1 MKERM
6 SILIIAIVSISLVT
20 IGTTYAYFSANA
32 INKDVKETGVKTG
45 KLSVKID
52 DKSLMSSDISPI
64 YDTDYEMLAFHKDF
78 EVINDGTLNSCT
90 GIYLKINKMS
100 DSLKSKYFKYKIMT
114 NDNYY
119 EGDFEKS
126 SEKEDMLLIDKVFIE
141 HDSVKFFD
149 LYIWISYQDDVDQM
163 NMLGTSI
170 DASLVVKGLDAKEE
184 ALCK

>member
-1 MKERM
+1 
-6 SILIIAIVSISLVT
+6 
-20 IGTTYAYFSANA
+20 
-32 INKDVKETGVKTG
+32 
-45 KLSVKID
+45 
-52 DKSLMSSDISPI
+52 
-64 YDTDYEMLAFHKDF
+64 
-78 EVINDGTLNSCT
+78 
-90 GIYLKINKMS
+90 MS